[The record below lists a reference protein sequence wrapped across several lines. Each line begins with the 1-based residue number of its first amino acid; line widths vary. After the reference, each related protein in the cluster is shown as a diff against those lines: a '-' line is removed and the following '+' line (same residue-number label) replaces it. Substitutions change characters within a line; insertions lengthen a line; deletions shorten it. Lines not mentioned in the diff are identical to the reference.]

1 MSIPRTV
8 AERINI
14 AQTVSARLTQNPSP
28 IEIVG
33 PDPNWP
39 YLFQEESHKIVQAL
53 SGLRPR
59 AFHIGSTAVP
69 GLCAKP
75 IIDVMIG
82 LEEMDEAKIVP
93 AMASI
98 GYSYHSEAGAQGR
111 LFFSRWHT
119 RLYHVHVVRLHSW
132 TFWRHILFR
141 DYLTGRPELC
151 GQYAKLKQDS
161 AVKFRLDRPGYTE
174 SKSDFIDSTVKAA
187 TLEAFIT
194 IDG

>member
-1 MSIPRTV
+1 MPGPV

-14 AQTVSARLTQNPSP
+14 AKTGSARLTQNTNP

-39 YLFQEESHKIVQAL
+39 NLFQEESHRIEQAL

-82 LEEMDEAKIVP
+82 LGEMDEAEIVP

-98 GYSYHSEAGAQGR
+98 GYSYHPEAGEPGR

-119 RLYHVHVVRLHSW
+119 RSYHVHVVKLHSW

-141 DYLTGRPELC
+141 DYLTCHPELC

-174 SKSDFIDSTVKAA
+174 SKSDFIDSTVKRA